1 MDELVDAG
9 MHETDPAKRI
19 EIYKEAMEILYRE
32 DPVAFWL
39 FDMYGLLVTSSK
51 VENVT
56 LSPINTITF
65 ENATVR
71 K

>member
-1 MDELVDAG
+1 
-9 MHETDPAKRI
+9 
-19 EIYKEAMEILYRE
+19 MEILYRE
-32 DPVAFWL
+32 DPAGIWIY
-39 FDMYGLLVTSSK
+39 DSYGLLVTSSK

-56 LSPINTITF
+56 LSPISTITF

>member
-1 MDELVDAG
+1 M
-9 MHETDPAKRI
+9 
-19 EIYKEAMEILYRE
+19 
-32 DPVAFWL
+32 AFWL